1 MEKTITKG
9 TKEYVQ
15 FVTSLVVLF
24 LGIVLVFVSLFL
36 PPMGIISSSVITVFG
51 MFLGFVG
58 AVWNIDIK
66 YEYKTK
72 ELMRDLQR
80 EEMRYRNQEEVDEEI
95 DAAIE
100 RGRTATI
107 THGNTTIEVK
117 KEDEEDI

>member
-15 FVTSLVVLF
+15 FVISLVVLF

-36 PPMGIISSSVITVFG
+36 PPLGIISPSVITVFG

-72 ELMRDLQR
+72 ELMRDVRR
-80 EEMRYRNQEEVDEEI
+80 EELRYGRQEESDEEI
-95 DAAIE
+95 DGQDA
-100 RGRTATI
+100 
-107 THGNTTIEVK
+107 
-117 KEDEEDI
+117 

>member
-9 TKEYVQ
+9 TKEYIQ

-36 PPMGIISSSVITVFG
+36 PPLGIISPSVITVFG

-72 ELMRDLQR
+72 ELMRDVRR
-80 EEMRYRNQEEVDEEI
+80 EELRYGRQEEADEET
-95 DAAIE
+95 D
-100 RGRTATI
+100 
-107 THGNTTIEVK
+107 EV
-117 KEDEEDI
+117 

>member
-36 PPMGIISSSVITVFG
+36 PPLGIISPSVITVFG

-72 ELMRDLQR
+72 ELMRDVRR
-80 EEMRYRNQEEVDEEI
+80 EELRYGRQEEADEEI
-95 DAAIE
+95 DGQDA
-100 RGRTATI
+100 
-107 THGNTTIEVK
+107 
-117 KEDEEDI
+117 

>member
-1 MEKTITKG
+1 MEKTINKG

-15 FVTSLVVLF
+15 FIASLVVLF

-36 PPMGIISSSVITVFG
+36 PPLGIISPSVITVFG

-72 ELMRDLQR
+72 ELMRDVRR
-80 EEMRYRNQEEVDEEI
+80 EESRYGRQEEADEETDGQ
-95 DAAIE
+95 DA
-100 RGRTATI
+100 
-107 THGNTTIEVK
+107 
-117 KEDEEDI
+117 

>member
-36 PPMGIISSSVITVFG
+36 PPLGIISPSVITVFG

-72 ELMRDLQR
+72 ELMRDVRR
-80 EEMRYRNQEEVDEEI
+80 EELRYGRQEEADEET
-95 DAAIE
+95 D
-100 RGRTATI
+100 
-107 THGNTTIEVK
+107 EV
-117 KEDEEDI
+117 

>member
-36 PPMGIISSSVITVFG
+36 PPLGVISPSVITVFG

-72 ELMRDLQR
+72 ELMRDVRR
-80 EEMRYRNQEEVDEEI
+80 EEMQYRHQEEVDEET
-95 DAAIE
+95 D
-100 RGRTATI
+100 
-107 THGNTTIEVK
+107 EV
-117 KEDEEDI
+117 